1 MRIGRVRRNWVK
13 NCVAIGLSGGFI
25 EPLEST
31 AIYVVEAAARWLVR
45 HFPDKAMSPVLADSF
60 NQAMEKLYE
69 EVRDFIQIHY
79 CSSNRPDPFW
89 VAARSEVEIP
99 DSLRHRLELWRHTFP
114 NAIDTRGSRLFDH
127 WNYLCVL
134 FSKGYYRDVSLPL
147 EGSTSE
153 SDWKDYV
160 ERLVENKKG
169 LIEHLPDHHELLE
182 AIRQSADEAEDRH
195 VVPPAIA
202 AAAGA
207 FRSTIPLPDWGQ
219 ETTSAPLVATGV

>member
-1 MRIGRVRRNWVK
+1 LGEELRGDRTVG
-13 NCVAIGLSGGFI
+13 GLHRAFGIDF
-25 EPLEST
+25 
-31 AIYVVEAAARWLVR
+31 EAAARWLVR

-89 VAARSEVEIP
+89 VAARSEIEVS
-99 DSLRHRLELWRHTFP
+99 DSLRQRLELWRHTFP
-114 NAIDTRGSRLFDH
+114 SAIDTQGSRLFDH
-127 WNYLCVL
+127 WNYLYVL
-134 FSKGYYRDVSLPL
+134 YSKGYYRDVSLPL

-160 ERLVENKKG
+160 ERLVVSKKG

-182 AIRQSADEAEDRH
+182 AVRESADEGRR
-195 VVPPAIA
+195 PARGAAGHRGRGRGLSVHDSSAGLGPGNHAGTGGHGRRVNLA
-202 AAAGA
+202 AA
-207 FRSTIPLPDWGQ
+207 F
-219 ETTSAPLVATGV
+219 